1 MALKVT
7 KMDLWVA
14 KLQDRPG
21 ALATCLSTLAAAGAN
36 IECVIGRRQPD
47 KPGTGVVFVGPLGGQ
62 KVRVAARGAG
72 FRGSARVAALK
83 IEGDDKAG
91 LGARIARAVGDA
103 GVNLRG
109 TSAIVIG
116 RRFNCYLAFDSKA
129 DASRA
134 AAALKRLGN

>member
-1 MALKVT
+1 MPLKVT
-7 KMDLWVA
+7 KMDMWVA

-21 ALATCLSTLAAAGAN
+21 ALAMCLSTLAAAGAN

-47 KPGTGVVFVGPLGGQ
+47 EPGTGVVFVAPLGGR
-62 KVRVAARGAG
+62 KVRVAARGLG
-72 FRGSARVAALK
+72 FSVTRRVAALK
-83 IEGDDKAG
+83 IEGDDKAA

-129 DASRA
+129 DAGRA
-134 AAALKRLGN
+134 AAAVKRLGN